1 MKPIWRI
8 ILGIGLAAAGVTA
21 YWWLGPFLRWV
32 EPNANVIQGVDGLI
46 SIVCAVGGL
55 VVAVWGWRDRAAPPA
70 RTEESQINMG
80 DGTIVRG
87 DVNTGDDFVGRDKNV
102 LGGENSPVIKNDGVV
117 NIYQGTSTQVETLPP
132 DEPLSAVR
140 DQYLRFIVD
149 KHRYLSFR
157 GFGPSDTIEMK
168 VELAELYVPLKARR
182 ELSRGSETWSAEVR
196 LAGRKLEE
204 AQEKELRL
212 SQPTA
217 VLDLLREN
225 DGLVLLGDPGA
236 GKSTFLKFLAVRVA
250 AGQGQA
256 LGLKGCLPA
265 LVPLAAYA
273 NALEQGDRRLD
284 QFIETYFCDT
294 CDDLRVGAVL
304 REALKAGE
312 ALILLDGL
320 DEVKDLGLRHT
331 VIDRV
336 LNYYNLHRKAGN
348 KFVLT
353 SRVVGYREVR
363 PAAEG
368 LVEATLVDFEDEEIA
383 EFAAKWTAVIERQA
397 KGDSRSSRLDAE
409 QERRELL
416 EAVRGSEG
424 VRRLAANPL
433 LLTILAVMKRQG
445 VSLPERRVELY
456 EQYVKTLISTWNRAR
471 SLGGRAVG
479 RDLDTLTTIRLLA
492 PLALWMHETNPGVG
506 LVKREDLLRRLQA
519 LYAARGE
526 VDTEGKAI
534 GFLADVHEHTSLLL
548 ERGPGQYGFIHLTFE
563 EYLAGVGIAF
573 QSQGLA
579 EKIYAEL
586 AKHVGEP
593 AWREVGLLAVGYV
606 GLIQQLPSVAG
617 QVLERL
623 VTEHP
628 GLPGQAVVFA
638 GEVAV
643 DARPDGVEKASQDM
657 VIAALV
663 ETMQSASVANAQRRQ
678 AGMALGR
685 LGWCP
690 PDLDQF
696 VEIKPGPFLYGNKKE
711 KREIRDPY
719 WIAKYPVTY
728 QQYADFIAEGGYTT
742 HEWWSNAGWAW
753 REKRQ
758 RSQPQHWDNNNLHNP
773 IFPVVGVSAYEAEA
787 YAAWLTCKLKTA
799 GRMQKGCM
807 ACLPS
812 EEEWERAAR
821 GTDGREY
828 PWGGDFRFDVANTRE
843 QSAENQKAGGTT
855 AVCTYPQGVS
865 LIGAWDMSG
874 NVLEWTYSIKGGD
887 YVLRGGSWALSRWT
901 ALCAFR
907 YGRAP
912 DYFYNNPGFRVVL
925 SRALEQSR

>member
-8 ILGIGLAAAGVTA
+8 ILGIGLAVAGGTA

-32 EPNANVIQGVDGLI
+32 EPNAQVIQGVDSLI
-46 SIVCAVGGL
+46 SIVCTVGGL
-55 VVAVWGWRDRAAPPA
+55 VVAGLGLRDRAASSA
-70 RTEESQINMG
+70 QRRIETQGGTYIEKVKING
-80 DGTIVRG
+80 G
-87 DVNTGDDFVGRDKNV
+87 DVV
-102 LGGENSPVIKNDGVV
+102 NSKTEINNPQTVIINRESSADASRSD
-117 NIYQGTSTQVETLPP
+117 Q
-132 DEPLSAVR
+132 PLSAVR

-182 ELSRGSETWSAEVR
+182 ELPRGSETWSAEAR

-236 GKSTFLKFLAVRVA
+236 GKSTFLKFLAVRAA
-250 AGQGQA
+250 AGQGET
-256 LGLKGCLPA
+256 LGLKGHLPA

-273 NALEQGDRRLD
+273 NALEKGDRRLD
-284 QFIETYFCDT
+284 QFIESYFCDT
-294 CDDLRVGAVL
+294 NEDLRVGAVL

-331 VIDRV
+331 VVDRV

-383 EFAAKWTAVIERQA
+383 EFAAKWTALIERQA
-397 KGDSRSSRLDAE
+397 KGDSRSARLDAE
-409 QERRELL
+409 KERGELL

-479 RDLDTLTTIRLLA
+479 RDLDTLATIRLLA
-492 PLALWMHETNPGVG
+492 PLALWMHESNPGVG
-506 LVKREDLLRRLQA
+506 LVRREDLLRRLQA
-519 LYAARGE
+519 LYATRGE
-526 VDTEGKAI
+526 ADGENKANN
-534 GFLADVHEHTSLLL
+534 FLTDVREHTSLLL

-563 EYLAGVGIAF
+563 EYLAGVGIAL
-573 QSQGLA
+573 QSQGQA

-617 QVLERL
+617 QVLEQL
-623 VTEHP
+623 VLKQP
-628 GLPGQAVVFA
+628 GPSGQAVVLA
-638 GEVAV
+638 GEAAV
-643 DARPDGVEKASQDM
+643 DARPDGVEKASHEQ

-663 ETMQSASVANAQRRQ
+663 ETMQSASIPNAQRRQ
-678 AGMALGR
+678 AGLALGR

-690 PDLDQF
+690 PDLDEF
-696 VEIKPGPFLYGNKKE
+696 VEIKPGPFRYGDRKKE
-711 KREIRDPY
+711 REILSPY

-728 QQYADFIAEGGYTT
+728 RQYAAFMAENGYTT
-742 HEWWSNAGWAW
+742 RQLWSEIGWNW
-753 REKRQ
+753 REQKQ
-758 RSQPQHWDNNNLHNP
+758 RNQPTYWDERELHNP

-787 YAAWLTCKLKTA
+787 FAIWLTRKLKAA
-799 GRMQKGCM
+799 GRLPKGCV
-807 ACLPS
+807 ARLPS

-821 GTDGREY
+821 GVDGREY
-828 PWGGDFRFDVANTRE
+828 PWGEDFRWDAANTSESSEDNPR
-843 QSAENQKAGGTT
+843 AGATM
-855 AVCTYPQGVS
+855 AVCTYPQGIS
-865 LIGAWDMSG
+865 PDRIWDMSG
-874 NVLEWTYSIKGGD
+874 NVWEWTGSTEGKSQI
-887 YVLRGGSWALSRWT
+887 LRGGSWALNLRL
-901 ALCAFR
+901 ARCAYR
-907 YGRAP
+907 DWNAP
-912 DYFYNNPGFRVVL
+912 DGFDDSIGFRVVL
-925 SRALEQSR
+925 SLAFSGF